1 MRLALALVL
10 SLVACK
16 TEAPGLSPSAPESAV
31 APKNPIPP
39 SQDPPASEP
48 AVAAAPPPT
57 TAAPPPVSLDLTGP
71 ELLVLRTP
79 HEHPWNALVRTPAA
93 PAYTLCEL
101 VMSEPHAHLDLIRGE
116 IQVTPLPQTFARN
129 RCEVVRVDHRFTHD
143 EHPIRPLTHAH
154 LGELL
159 LGFPPSEQFVP
170 WPAKTDLATGP
181 VRAIVGR
188 ESGVVVFASAYLG
201 DLGTHF
207 AVERRPLM
215 TREELEAD
223 LAGKQGPGKRVGR
236 LGGAHHFAPQ
246 VADARDR
253 IAFSE
258 KAVASVV
265 IPSPQHVDYGPFA
278 VALRVGDETRY
289 LMLQS
294 YTMTDSWTHAFR
306 RGRVIERIVED
317 GARP

>member
-1 MRLALALVL
+1 MRLVLALAV

-16 TEAPGLSPSAPESAV
+16 TEAPGSSSLPEFAPA
-31 APKNPIPP
+31 AATPRP
-39 SQDPPASEP
+39 DTPASEP
-48 AVAAAPPPT
+48 VVAPSPPPLAT
-57 TAAPPPVSLDLTGP
+57 SAAPPPVSTDLTGP

-79 HEHPWNALVRTPAA
+79 HEHLWNALVRTPAA
-93 PAYTLCEL
+93 PEYTLCEL
-101 VMSEPHAHLDLIRGE
+101 VMREPPAHLDLLRGE
-116 IQVTPLPQTFARN
+116 IRVTPLPERFAGQ
-129 RCEVVRVDHRFTHD
+129 RCEVVRVDRRLTRN
-143 EHPIRPLTHAH
+143 EHPIRPLTYAH

-159 LGFPPSEQFVP
+159 LGLPPSEQLVP
-170 WPAKTDLATGP
+170 WPAKTDLATGL

-188 ESGVVVFASAYLG
+188 ESGVVVFGSAYLE

-207 AVERRPLM
+207 AIERRPLM
-215 TREELEAD
+215 SRAELAVD
-223 LAGKQGPGKRVGR
+223 LAGKQVPGKRIGR

-258 KAVASVV
+258 LAVVSVML
-265 IPSPQHVDYGPFA
+265 PAKGHVDYGPFA
-278 VALRVGDETRY
+278 VALHVGDETRY

-294 YTMTDSWTHAFR
+294 YTMKASWEHAFR